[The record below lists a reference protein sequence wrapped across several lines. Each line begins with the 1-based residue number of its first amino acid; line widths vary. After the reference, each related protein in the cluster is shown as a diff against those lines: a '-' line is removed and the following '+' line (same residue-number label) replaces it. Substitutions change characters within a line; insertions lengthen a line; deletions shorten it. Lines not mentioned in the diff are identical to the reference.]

1 MKEIDKLIIE
11 RARISPLAFAVQTEM
26 DKENFVAFV
35 KAFTLDAIH
44 DLSISQEL
52 FETENIY
59 D

>member
-35 KAFTLDAIH
+35 KAFALDAIH
-44 DLSISQEL
+44 DLSISQKL
-52 FETENIY
+52 FETG